1 MTYVREQTSEELD
14 AHMRSLQKMAGW
26 FDPLSDRL
34 WQEVEMLKD
43 KCEMFRKDAERFQ
56 FIAQDAE
63 SSLERIYGD
72 DWLGVVDQL
81 MGMGEKP

>member
-1 MTYVREQTSEELD
+1 MTYVREQTSEELA

-43 KCEMFRKDAERFQ
+43 KCETLRKDAERFQ

-72 DWLGVVDQL
+72 DWLGVLDQL
-81 MGMGEKP
+81 IGMGEKP